1 MISIINIG
9 MNHESAPVELRECLA
24 GDRMSPAE
32 ILTKMRETGQLYE
45 SIFIST
51 CNRIEALCTT
61 EDSDSAEKLIVTL
74 VSQSSGV
81 SEEEIRSHMYLHKD
95 MDAVK
100 HMFRVA
106 SSLDSMVVG
115 EPQILGQ
122 VKDAY
127 RLAAVKEKTA
137 GVIINRLMHKTFQ
150 VAKRVRT
157 ETGISETAVSISYAA
172 VELAKKIFY
181 RLEGRTALL
190 VGAGEM
196 AELAAKHLINHGVND
211 LVVANRSFERAVELA
226 GNISGKAVFFKE
238 LDSQLINADIV
249 ISSTAATDYIITAD
263 MIRKIARKRKN
274 RPLFLIDI
282 AVPRDIEPRVNNL
295 DNVFLYDIDDLKE
308 VVNENSE
315 QRMQEAIV
323 AERIIEEEVMKFV
336 SWLET
341 LDVVPTIVLLK
352 DKIEA
357 IRAAEIKKS
366 LPGLGELT
374 QEQIRNI
381 EILTSSMAE
390 KIINDPIISLKKIAG
405 RSSKD
410 SYIDITRKLFNLDQ
424 DKK

>member
-24 GDRMSPAE
+24 GDGMAPDK
-32 ILTKMRETGQLYE
+32 ILLKMKGTELLNE

-61 EDSDSAEKLIVTL
+61 EDISGAEKLIVDL
-74 VSQSSGV
+74 MSQASGV
-81 SEEEIRSHMYLHKD
+81 SEEEIRSHMYLYKD
-95 MDAVK
+95 LEAVK
-100 HMFRVA
+100 HIFRVA

-122 VKDAY
+122 VKDAF
-127 RLAAVKEKTA
+127 RLAAAKTKTT
-137 GVIINRLMHKTFQ
+137 GVIINKLMHKTFQ

-181 RLEGRTALL
+181 GLEGKTALL

-196 AELAAKHLINHGVND
+196 AELAAKHLMKHGVGN
-211 LVVANRSFERAVELA
+211 LVVANRSFERAIELA
-226 GNISGKAVFFKE
+226 GNIDGKAVLFEE

-263 MIRKIARKRKN
+263 MIKKIARKRKN

-282 AVPRDIEPRVNNL
+282 AVPRDIEPKVNKLENI
-295 DNVFLYDIDDLKE
+295 FLYDIDDLKE

-315 QRMQEAIV
+315 QRMQEAVV
-323 AERIIEEEVMKFV
+323 AERIIEEEILKFET
-336 SWLET
+336 WLRT

-352 DKIEA
+352 EKIEA
-357 IRAAEIKKS
+357 IRASEIKKS
-366 LPGLGELT
+366 LPGLGGLT
-374 QEQIRNI
+374 PEQIKSI
-381 EILTSSMAE
+381 DKLTTSMSE
-390 KIINDPIISLKKIAG
+390 KIINDPIIFLKKMAV

-410 SYIDITRKLFNLDQ
+410 LFLDATRKLFNLDQ
-424 DKK
+424 EKK

>member
-32 ILTKMRETGQLYE
+32 MLSKMREKDLLNE
-45 SIFIST
+45 SIIIST
-51 CNRIEALCTT
+51 CNRIETLCTT
-61 EDSDSAEKLIVTL
+61 DDSVGAEKLIISL
-74 VSQSSGV
+74 MSQSGSV
-81 SEEEIRSHMYLHKD
+81 SEEEIRSHMYVYND
-95 MDAVK
+95 MEAVK
-100 HMFRVA
+100 HIFRVA

-127 RLAAVKEKTA
+127 RLAAIKEKTT
-137 GVIINRLMHKTFQ
+137 GVIINKLMHKTFQ

-181 RLEGRTALL
+181 GLEDKSALL

-196 AELAAKHLINHGVND
+196 AELAAKHLKNHGVSD

-226 GNISGKAVFFKE
+226 ENIGGKAVYFKE
-238 LDSQLINADIV
+238 LDSQLIDADIV

-263 MIRKIARKRKN
+263 MIKKIARKRKN

-282 AVPRDIEPRVNNL
+282 AVPRDIEPRVNKL
-295 DNVFLYDIDDLKE
+295 ENVFLYDIDDLKE

-315 QRMQEAIV
+315 QRMQEAV
-323 AERIIEEEVMKFV
+323 AAERIIEEEVMKYGK
-336 SWLET
+336 WLET

-352 DKIEA
+352 DKIDA
-357 IRAAEIKKS
+357 IRETEIRKS
-366 LPGLGELT
+366 LPGFGSLT
-374 QEQIRNI
+374 PEQIKSI
-381 EILTSSMAE
+381 ETLTSSVAE
-390 KIINDPIISLKKIAG
+390 KIINDPIIALKKIAG

-410 SYIDITRKLFNLDQ
+410 SYLDITRKLFNLDH
-424 DKK
+424 DKR